1 MTLEITDIRCERV
14 KDISVEDCIAEGLHT
29 NLRGSEACD
38 CLKDDFHALW
48 DYQPRV
54 CLERKSLGVR
64 NYVSQIKNREE
75 TRMARATR
83 ETLALRHEFT
93 NDERLIIGNEL
104 ASAYNRK
111 AEIEA
116 DEAVAKT
123 QIKERKSQVELTIG
137 TLSRNWINGFMI
149 ENVICELFWDQ
160 PNVGEVSYVRVD
172 NGETVRARAMTEAER
187 QMELSLET
195 PKDVEVSV
203 AASEEAVEEFFEHE
217 TGENLAAKYDKDEV
231 DEEESEEG
239 EDEELDEEDQSVPNT
254 TQT

>member
-1 MTLEITDIRCERV
+1 
-14 KDISVEDCIAEGLHT
+14 
-29 NLRGSEACD
+29 
-38 CLKDDFHALW
+38 
-48 DYQPRV
+48 
-54 CLERKSLGVR
+54 
-64 NYVSQIKNREE
+64 
-75 TRMARATR
+75 MARATR

-116 DEAVAKT
+116 DEAVAKA
-123 QIKERKSQVELTIG
+123 QIKERQSQVELTIG

-239 EDEELDEEDQSVPNT
+239 EDEELDEEDQSDAEYDPDLGAIPGPMEPDDEPIVGEEHVPGAVQPKRGRGRPRKNPVASV
-254 TQT
+254 QTPF